1 MAMQEHVTEPT
12 GEQDS
17 SRRGIGA
24 RFHWGVVVVLNAIMA
39 VELVGLVAAGQWLNT
54 ALVIAIMALALLPIL
69 LRDRLPIRLPPE
81 FQVMAIL
88 FVFAALFL
96 GEVRSYYD
104 RIWWWDLALHASS
117 GLLLGLLGL
126 MLVYILNERPSFE
139 LHLAPHFIALFA
151 FVFAVS
157 MGTLWEIFEF
167 AVDGLFGSRMQKPML
182 SDPSGLSD
190 TMWDLIVNT
199 LAALIV
205 ALLGWWSLRRGGP
218 RFVANWIARFRRLP
232 LPRQHLHR
240 AAEALPEVQE
250 RLSACLRRQPG
261 GPPGD

>member
-1 MAMQEHVTEPT
+1 MHEHATEPAP
-12 GEQDS
+12 EANEE
-17 SRRGIGA
+17 RGPPRSGVAA
-24 RFHWGVVVVLNAIMA
+24 RFHWGVVVVLHGIMA
-39 VELVGLVAAGQWLNT
+39 VELVGLMAAGQWLNT
-54 ALVIAIMALALLPIL
+54 ALVAAILAVALLPIV
-69 LRDRLPIRLPPE
+69 LRHRLPIRLPPE

-96 GEVRSYYD
+96 GEVRNYYD

-126 MLVYILNERPSFE
+126 MLVYVLNERPSLE

-167 AVDGLFGSRMQKPML
+167 AVDSLLGGRMQKPML
-182 SDPSGLSD
+182 HDPSGLTD
-190 TMWDLIVNT
+190 TMWDLSVNT

-205 ALLGWWSLRRGGP
+205 ALLGWWSIRRGGP
-218 RFVANWIARFRRLP
+218 RFVASWIDRFRRLP
-232 LPRQHLHR
+232 LP
-240 AAEALPEVQE
+240 
-250 RLSACLRRQPG
+250 LRRP
-261 GPPGD
+261 

>member
-1 MAMQEHVTEPT
+1 MHDQATEPAPEAT
-12 GEQDS
+12 AEPET
-17 SRRGIGA
+17 RRRDVAA
-24 RFHWGVVVVLNAIMA
+24 RFHWGVVVVLHAIMA
-39 VELVGLVAAGQWLNT
+39 VELVGLMAAGQWLNT
-54 ALVIAIMALALLPIL
+54 ALVAAILAVALLPIV
-69 LRDRLPIRLPPE
+69 LRHRLPVRLPPE
-81 FQVMAIL
+81 FQVMAIV

-96 GEVRSYYD
+96 GEVRNYYD

-126 MLVYILNERPSFE
+126 MMVYALNERPSLE

-167 AVDGLFGSRMQKPML
+167 GVDRLLGGRMQKPML
-182 SDPSGLSD
+182 NDPGGLTD

-205 ALLGWWSLRRGGP
+205 ALLGWWSIRRGGP
-218 RFVANWIARFRRLP
+218 RFVANWIDRFRRLP
-232 LPRQHLHR
+232 LP
-240 AAEALPEVQE
+240 
-250 RLSACLRRQPG
+250 LRRP
-261 GPPGD
+261 